1 MIETV
6 ESAKLAN
13 AIDTSWGRL
22 KKPKRLKVMVQV
34 NTSGEE
40 RKSIFAIFDNY
51 LEIKNEF
58 ARYLKESC

>member
-22 KKPKRLKVMVQV
+22 KKPERLKVMVQV

-40 RKSIFAIFDNY
+40 RK
-51 LEIKNEF
+51 
-58 ARYLKESC
+58 LKTCEPLMHNS